1 MRRRVSFRTGLL
13 WVMGVGLLGI
23 VCAAGLALLGVQMSP
38 VVTAALG
45 MSTIWVPTALCWT
58 AVYRVRL
65 RRPEVLLAAAA
76 VTAWTVG
83 STYYIGLEPAAGP
96 VPFPTFADVGSALF
110 YTLMA
115 AALVVA
121 VHRQARGVASSVWW
135 DAVVG
140 SLGAAAVLAVVLRPL
155 LAPAHAGPLSLATV
169 VLSAYPLCDLLLVA
183 AIVGIAALR
192 DVRMASR
199 WALLVAGLLVFA
211 TADVIYSLKMASGT
225 YVYGTP
231 SDSLWAIGLAL
242 MALWVDGSARD
253 QPAMEARSAGGAMS
267 LAVSSGATLAGL
279 WVLLL
284 NNWAPVSTVALTLA
298 GVTLLAAAARSELAF
313 RLLARMAGLRRLT
326 AATDELTG
334 LPNRRALTAEGQARL
349 AAQRGRRQALL
360 VLDLDKFKEVNDSLG
375 HHVGDQ
381 LLVRV
386 GARLSEHLRDGDM
399 LARLGSDEFAVL
411 LDDAGRDE
419 AVDGAVRLRA
429 ALDEPFA
436 LQNVALHS
444 SVSIGIALFP
454 DDGPDLNALL
464 NKADMAMYKA
474 KTALPGY
481 HVSSRADDADDVT
494 RLHTVEEL
502 RIALTTDQ
510 LVAYY
515 QPKIDL
521 DTGDVHSV
529 EALVRWDHPTRGLL
543 YPDAFLALVEE
554 FGLMP
559 LLTQVVL
566 ERALDQV
573 VVWAA
578 QGRPMTVAVNLSPS
592 SLVDDNLPE
601 QVTAMLAARGVPP
614 SGLQL
619 EITEEFLMA
628 DRDRA
633 RSILARLR
641 DSGVQISVDDYGTGY
656 SSLSYL
662 LDLPIDE
669 LKLDRSFIFPM
680 ADDARAAALVAST
693 IALAHSLDLRMVA
706 EGVETGVVF
715 TELRR
720 LGCDQAQGY
729 FMSRPVSSVELDYWL
744 SNRPELDPST
754 DLTSPLAPVPLSMLC
769 TPGLVNRAGELHG
782 AVRPKVGPP

>member
-1 MRRRVSFRTGLL
+1 
-13 WVMGVGLLGI
+13 MGVGLLGS
-23 VCAAGLALLGVQMSP
+23 VCAAGLALLDIHMST
-38 VVTAALG
+38 VVTVALG
-45 MSTIWVPTALCWT
+45 MSPIWVATALCWT
-58 AVYRVRL
+58 AVYRVGL
-65 RRPEVLLAAAA
+65 RRPEILLAAAA
-76 VTAWTVG
+76 VTSWTVG
-83 STYYIGLEPAAGP
+83 TTYFVGLQSTAGP

-121 VHRQARGVASSVWW
+121 VRRQARGTAASSVWL
-135 DAVVG
+135 DALVG
-140 SLGAAAVLAVVLRPL
+140 SLGAASVLAVVLDPL
-155 LAPAHAGPLSLATV
+155 LAPALTGPPSLSTVALA
-169 VLSAYPLCDLLLVA
+169 AYPLCDLLLVA
-183 AIVGIAALR
+183 IVAGIAALR
-192 DVRMASR
+192 GVRMGSR
-199 WALLVAGLLVFA
+199 WGLLVAGLSIFA
-211 TADVIYSLKMASGT
+211 AADMTYSLQTASGT

-231 SDSLWAIGLAL
+231 WQSAWVIGFAL

-253 QPAMEARSAGGAMS
+253 QPPTKARSEGGAMS
-267 LAVSSGATLAGL
+267 LAVSSVATLAGL
-279 WVLLL
+279 AVLLI
-284 NNWAPVSTVALTLA
+284 NTWAPVSKVALALA
-298 GVTLLAAAARSELAF
+298 GVTLLAAGARSELAF
-313 RLLARMAGLRRLT
+313 RLLARSADLRRL
-326 AATDELTG
+326 AATTDELTG
-334 LPNRRALTAEGQARL
+334 LPNRRALTAEGQTGRAGQL
-349 AAQRGRRQALL
+349 GRRQALL

-375 HHVGDQ
+375 HQVGDQ

-386 GARLSEHLRDGDM
+386 GARLSEHLRDGDL

-411 LDDAGRDE
+411 LDDAGHDE
-419 AVDGAVRLRA
+419 AVDSAVRLQA

-436 LQNVALHS
+436 LQNIALHS

-454 DDGPDLNALL
+454 DDGPDLDTLL
-464 NKADMAMYKA
+464 SKADMAMYKA
-474 KTALPGY
+474 KGSLPGY
-481 HVSSRADDADDVT
+481 HVYCRDDDADDAS
-494 RLHTVEEL
+494 RLQTVEEL

-510 LVAYY
+510 LVVYY

-543 YPDAFLALVEE
+543 YPDAFLALVEK

-559 LLTQVVL
+559 SLTQVVL
-566 ERALDQV
+566 EMALDQV

-578 QGRPMTVAVNLSPS
+578 QGRPMTVAVNLSAS

-601 QVTAMLAARGVPP
+601 HVTAMLAARGVPP

-641 DSGVQISVDDYGTGY
+641 DSGVQISVDDFGTGY

-669 LKLDRSFIFPM
+669 LKLDRSFVFPM
-680 ADDARAAALVAST
+680 ADDARSAALVAST
-693 IALAHSLDLRMVA
+693 IALAHSLGLRIVA
-706 EGVETGVVF
+706 EGVETRVVF
-715 TELRR
+715 TELRH

-729 FMSRPVSSVELDYWL
+729 FMSRPMSADELDFWL
-744 SNRPELDPST
+744 SNRADLDPSV
-754 DLTSPLAPVPLSMLC
+754 DLTSRLRALDRVLVTRTHLAVAKQPVSRHLD
-769 TPGLVNRAGELHG
+769 LV
-782 AVRPKVGPP
+782 P